1 MMKFTSVEEAFRW
14 WIDNIYK
21 SLPPEEK
28 KGKYT
33 TAWRD
38 YTHNLGIAEKRMKQ
52 ILSEFGVVDVKTQ
65 VNYSP
70 TIKK

>member
-1 MMKFTSVEEAFRW
+1 MIKFTSVEDAFKW

-21 SLPPEEK
+21 ALPADQK

-38 YTHNLGIAEKRMKQ
+38 YTHKLGISEKRMRE
-52 ILSEFGVVDVKTQ
+52 ILSEFGSIDVKVEVSYTPDQ
-65 VNYSP
+65 
-70 TIKK
+70 K